1 MHNIYIYV
9 TLIVLYHIKYAEGTG
24 RPGPERKKNHYYYYV
39 PIEKKVEVLEL
50 KLEKKNF
57 QILAPS
63 FAPRDNDIP
72 CNFNNNTLFL

>member
-39 PIEKKVEVLEL
+39 PIKKKVEVCFRVKTRKK
-50 KLEKKNF
+50 KLSN
-57 QILAPS
+57 LSP
-63 FAPRDNDIP
+63 
-72 CNFNNNTLFL
+72 

>member
-39 PIEKKVEVLEL
+39 PIKKKVEVL
-50 KLEKKNF
+50 F
-57 QILAPS
+57 
-63 FAPRDNDIP
+63 
-72 CNFNNNTLFL
+72 